1 LLSDVPD
8 WLVALSEKWVFL
20 SLAVRRRG
28 TRPRLAPSGRRK
40 DALGRW
46 TTWRSSSVSSARA
59 GSWGH
64 SRVVAEVE
72 RIGGGSSSPWACSAN
87 EPPP

>member
-8 WLVALSEKWVFL
+8 WLVALTEKGLFL

-46 TTWRSSSVSSARA
+46 TTWRSSSVSSAGARLLGAWPHSGRSRA
-59 GSWGH
+59 HRRRLELAMSLL
-64 SRVVAEVE
+64 RE
-72 RIGGGSSSPWACSAN
+72 RAPA
-87 EPPP
+87 

>member
-8 WLVALSEKWVFL
+8 WLVALSEKGVFL

-46 TTWRSSSVSSARA
+46 TTWRSSSVSSAGA

-64 SRVVAEVE
+64 GRIVAEVE
-72 RIGGGSSSPWACSAN
+72 RIGGGSSSP
-87 EPPP
+87 